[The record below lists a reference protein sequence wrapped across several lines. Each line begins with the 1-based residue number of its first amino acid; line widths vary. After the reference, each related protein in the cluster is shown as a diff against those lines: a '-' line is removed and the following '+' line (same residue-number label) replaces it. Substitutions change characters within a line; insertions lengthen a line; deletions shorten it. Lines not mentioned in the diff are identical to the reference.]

1 MTTPSPNPQPSPE
14 RPPDK
19 PQARTEKGPAE
30 PSRTPPAVAQ
40 PPDWEYS
47 GIDPELM
54 HAFERDLG
62 QAESTLGRHEP
73 RIRRTLEDLDLD
85 TSRLNALR
93 ELGNW
98 IGAKRPELRRRN
110 ETIQA
115 AKPEWGA
122 VGAGGLA
129 PFDEHLYSAA
139 SSQPDVYAAALKLRE
154 VDRNGEVDEKT
165 VAELEKRAGDA
176 GFATSLMYA
185 LGTERFRHLMAALV
199 YHKDER
205 RQRLQA
211 ALGKTLG
218 AASPRLSESW
228 RKELLDHL
236 RVPVDQ
242 HALAAV
248 LPYGK
253 FSRDFLVAAAKT
265 LEGLDRKTWNEK
277 PATGIPHDP
286 MIGVMKAL
294 ANHPKAA
301 QDVFVGDPGIMKRYV
316 TERRMHD
323 DGAAFGAALE
333 AATMTYRDRDGS
345 PPEPSP
351 GFISAKIAS
360 DFIRWEAERVLA
372 GTEGPAFATTGSAAR
387 IISAYIN
394 DVNRIA
400 EAPKTGGKSSVF
412 VNDRPHLLASDQLWG
427 AQFEKPALHKVMED
441 VFKHDAKALATV
453 MAAQIAWSRK
463 LIDHGAAQA
472 AAGKSTKSLLA
483 NIRETGAG
491 LGLITHASGLA
502 KIELGTKLD
511 EQQERNMKVFM
522 AAVNTGLGIPQ
533 TAAWAI
539 TATTLGSWTSL
550 IEDSAKTD
558 LNRVKATYE
567 ANIAMGEAHYLHDQL
582 IADAMLRNGLF
593 GKSEPAAPTHPWG
606 SLDGVEKGDDPR
618 KSPNNFLKDDGN
630 SLMTQH
636 EMAPYPGDV
645 QPRLDAYQT
654 WLYDGLAGQQ
664 WNRARNES
672 RWGFEDGKP
681 EHQ

>member
-47 GIDPELM
+47 GIDPKLM

-62 QAESTLGRHEP
+62 QAETTLGRHEP
-73 RIRRTLEDLDLD
+73 RIRRTLEELDLD

-115 AKPEWGA
+115 AKPEWG
-122 VGAGGLA
+122 GGMA
-129 PFDEHLYSAA
+129 SFDERLYSAA

-154 VDRNGEVDEKT
+154 LDRNGEVDEKT

-185 LGTERFRHLMAALV
+185 LGTEKFRHLTAALV
-199 YHKDER
+199 YQKDER
-205 RQRLQA
+205 KQRLQA
-211 ALGKTLG
+211 ALGKALG
-218 AASPRLSESW
+218 AASSRLSVSW
-228 RKELLDHL
+228 QKELLGKL

-242 HALAAV
+242 HGLAAV

-253 FSRDFLVAAAKT
+253 FNRDFLVAVAKT
-265 LEGLDRKTWNEK
+265 LEGLDRKTWNER
-277 PATGIPHDP
+277 PATGTPHDP

-301 QDVFVGDPGIMKRYV
+301 QDVFVGDPSIMKRYV
-316 TERRMHD
+316 TERRMFD
-323 DGAAFGAALE
+323 EGVAFGAALE

-345 PPEPSP
+345 PQEPLP

-360 DFIRWEAERVLA
+360 EFIRWETERVLDNPD
-372 GTEGPAFATTGSAAR
+372 ESSFATTGAAAR
-387 IISAYIN
+387 IISAYIS
-394 DVNRIA
+394 DVNRVA
-400 EAPKTGGKSSVF
+400 ETPKSQATSSVYGGLR
-412 VNDRPHLLASDQLWG
+412 DHLTSADQVWG
-427 AQFEKPALHKVMED
+427 AQFDRSGLLKVMQNL
-441 VFKHDAKALATV
+441 FTHDPETV
-453 MAAQIAWSRK
+453 AIITAAQIAWSRSM
-463 LIDHGAAQA
+463 LDYGAAQA
-472 AAGKSTKSLLA
+472 AAGKTNSAFLA

-491 LGLITHASGLA
+491 LGLIVDASGLA
-502 KIELGTKLD
+502 EIERGAKLD
-511 EQQERNMKVFM
+511 EVQERKAKLFV
-522 AAVNTGLGIPQ
+522 AAVNTALAIPQ

-539 TATTLGSWTSL
+539 TSTALGSWTGL
-550 IEDSAKTD
+550 IESAVAKTD
-558 LNRVKATYE
+558 VNKDRAAHE
-567 ANIAMGEAHYLHDQL
+567 ANIGDSEALYLHDQL
-582 IADAMLRNGLF
+582 IADAMLRHGLF
-593 GKSEPAAPTHPWG
+593 GKSDPPAPAHPWA
-606 SLDGVEKGDDPR
+606 SLQELGEGEDPR

-630 SLMTQH
+630 SLMTQQ
-636 EMAPYPGDV
+636 EMAPYAGDV
-645 QPRLDAYQT
+645 QRRLDAYKR
-654 WLYDGLAGQQ
+654 WLYDGLAGGA
-664 WNRARNES
+664 WNEARDES
-672 RWGFEDGKP
+672 RSGFREGRP
-681 EHQ
+681 EYP